1 MKKAFCAFLTLLIC
15 CQAAAGCA
23 AGNGEKLRF
32 KEAPGGYALYRYKGV
47 SSVTSFSVPDE
58 YGGRP
63 VVEILDFALANAE
76 YLTSI
81 RIGKNIAAIGE
92 WAFTNSQKLAAF
104 DVDPA
109 NTRFV
114 SVDGILYTKD
124 MTQLVAYPNAK
135 TPLVTGKDG
144 KTAGGASVEVPAGV
158 KTIRAN
164 AFYTCANLYKITFPE
179 GLEHI
184 GNKAFIKCANLQSF
198 ILPESLKTIGVDA
211 FSFCDSLTAVTIPAG
226 VTSIGDYAFFSMS
239 SSIEKI
245 VIRRP
250 GPEGLTLGKD
260 WLPNQKGS
268 VEKKAEVIY
277 RPGEAKP

>member
-211 FSFCDSLTAVTIPAG
+211 FSFCDSLTAVTIPA
-226 VTSIGDYAFFSMS
+226 
-239 SSIEKI
+239 
-245 VIRRP
+245 
-250 GPEGLTLGKD
+250 
-260 WLPNQKGS
+260 
-268 VEKKAEVIY
+268 
-277 RPGEAKP
+277 